1 MATRLI
7 RGPAL
12 KPKKQ
17 RAASSPFSP
26 MRASG
31 GPFPA
36 YDEFD
41 DEYENVSAP
50 FSPATPSVTKA
61 PVKTYT
67 PPMDDYQFAPTPAMT
82 GGGSAGFQPWRNI
95 GRKTTTGLQDRWDP
109 FGNQDP
115 FGGGM
120 VPSGQSL
127 GASPTRFLQPGN
139 ILQDLS
145 QFAEPVDPWKDPERG
160 LLGGGEYGTV
170 GAGANII
177 TDLQRLAEQNR
188 LGSALSGG
196 MPFNQGIQSAAGPPA
211 PLPAPVVPVPT
222 TIPAIT
228 PSPVPEQEAV
238 HPFTE
243 VDIDRSRQAFQ
254 PFPGTSSIQ
263 ERLRTDLGRGLG
275 LTEESLLPEMIPD
288 ILSRSL
294 LDPAATAGSQ
304 VPFGDET
311 AQLVARLSE
320 AGTSPFGPGL
330 TPEEV
335 AAQTELLATP
345 LERARDIAFRDIQAQ
360 AARTGLT
367 SADAPAQERLAR
379 MDEEMGRQFGQLAQQ
394 QVLADADLRRRSGE
408 LGLGRQELLRS
419 LLGSERQRQAAQV
432 QNLMQT
438 AIGQQELTQRDIL
451 TLLGLAIQEDIE
463 REKLKRAEATGMGG
477 LVQSTAGKVL
487 GPVGTAAGEVLG
499 GVLGDVLG
507 RIPGVETAAEKAA
520 RKQKEEEEK
529 KKKGEPD
536 KGSTAT
542 NLLSSLGSRLLDRYL
557 PRRDDRSQTP
567 STFPSFRLPF

>member
-1 MATRLI
+1 MATGII

-36 YDEFD
+36 YDEYD
-41 DEYENVSAP
+41 DEYEGYSEPIIPAP
-50 FSPATPSVTKA
+50 ESLMAKSYEQQQRTRTLLENPQLYPSQ
-61 PVKTYT
+61 TYT
-67 PPMDDYQFAPTPAMT
+67 PDMHDYQFAPTPAMT
-82 GGGSAGFQPWRNI
+82 GGGSAGFQPWKNI
-95 GRKTTTGLQDRWDP
+95 GRKTTMGMEDRWDP
-109 FGNQDP
+109 FGNEDP
-115 FGGGM
+115 FGAGM

-127 GASPTRFLQPGN
+127 GVSPTRFLQPGN

-145 QFAEPVDPWKDPERG
+145 QFTNP
-160 LLGGGEYGTV
+160 
-170 GAGANII
+170 
-177 TDLQRLAEQNR
+177 
-188 LGSALSGG
+188 ALSGG

-222 TIPAIT
+222 TIPAVT
-228 PSPVPEQEAV
+228 PSPVLEQEAV

-243 VDIDRSRQAFQ
+243 ADIDRSRQAFAGR
-254 PFPGTSSIQ
+254 PFPGNLSIQ

-294 LDPAATAGSQ
+294 LDPAAAARGQ

-311 AQLVARLSE
+311 AQLVASLSE

-408 LGLGRQELLRS
+408 LGLGRQELLRN

-463 REKLKRAEATGMGG
+463 REKLKRTEAAGMGG
-477 LVQSTAGKVL
+477 LVQSTAGTVL
-487 GPVGTAAGEVLG
+487 GPVGTTAGKVLERVVQT
-499 GVLGDVLG
+499 VLDK
-507 RIPGVETAAEKAA
+507 IPGVKPPPAKPAPKPPAPSSPA
-520 RKQKEEEEK
+520 
-529 KKKGEPD
+529 P
-536 KGSTAT
+536 T
-542 NLLSSLGSRLLDRYL
+542 NPILSSLLNIAPRLLDRVL
-557 PRRDDRSQTP
+557 PPRGQTP
-567 STFPSFRLPF
+567 PTFPSFRLPF